1 MPLPNPQSRRRR
13 LLWLNVGLLALGVA
27 IVCGLWL
34 LVLGTLAAERRQAL
48 AAAGTQLQG
57 LAQAYEAHTQQ
68 LLQRVDLITR
78 LSVREA
84 RVDGVDHAMDALRL
98 GLENQPGLL
107 AGYVVD
113 PQGRVLAATQ
123 GRRGLDLSDRAH
135 FRVHRD
141 GPGDRMYVGRPVQGR
156 VTGRWIVP
164 LSRRIDRRDG
174 GFGGVIVVAADPSYF
189 TSFYNEAQL
198 GRRGLTL
205 LSTSDGSVLARR
217 SGDQAWYGDEGSR
230 QPRVESLGERREGV
244 LQGRSPFDGENRVLA
259 YRSVAGQSLV
269 VAVGLD
275 EDEVLAAARGRE
287 RTLKLFAAG
296 TTAVLALAFG
306 GLALLLRSWRRSQ
319 AQADALQ
326 VQLHAASEASLD
338 AFFILKAVRD
348 AQGRVVDF
356 VYAHVNE
363 RGASLLRLPSE
374 QLVGRRRSEVP
385 MAAGDPRFFAL
396 YRRVLETGIP
406 AEEVLQVHP
415 PDGPWMQHQVVP
427 LDDGVVLSSRD
438 VSAARQREQD
448 ILAAQRAL
456 ADSEQRL
463 RAITD
468 NLPVLITYVDRDERL
483 SFANETARDWYGLD
497 PERVVGMPL
506 RDVVGEGP
514 YEQRRAPLQ
523 RALAGER
530 VQFALV
536 GEWRGHQ
543 RHLQSTYVP
552 DIRPDGSI
560 PGVYGLSAD
569 VTELKEVHERLEE
582 MAHLDPVTG
591 LANRNRFD
599 EVLPLALKRA
609 DRQHS
614 ALALLFLDL
623 DHFKAVN
630 DQHGHAAGDAVLREF
645 GRRLVAGVR
654 ATDTVARLAGD
665 EFVVLLEGVNGSEDA
680 EQVAD
685 KIVEQVRAPM
695 AVDGIE
701 LRVSTSIGI
710 ALHPHGGE
718 LAPATLLRRADEA
731 LYEAKAAG
739 RNVWRMT
746 TV

>member
-1 MPLPNPQSRRRR
+1 
-13 LLWLNVGLLALGVA
+13 
-27 IVCGLWL
+27 
-34 LVLGTLAAERRQAL
+34 
-48 AAAGTQLQG
+48 
-57 LAQAYEAHTQQ
+57 
-68 LLQRVDLITR
+68 
-78 LSVREA
+78 
-84 RVDGVDHAMDALRL
+84 
-98 GLENQPGLL
+98 
-107 AGYVVD
+107 
-113 PQGRVLAATQ
+113 
-123 GRRGLDLSDRAH
+123 
-135 FRVHRD
+135 
-141 GPGDRMYVGRPVQGR
+141 
-156 VTGRWIVP
+156 
-164 LSRRIDRRDG
+164 
-174 GFGGVIVVAADPSYF
+174 
-189 TSFYNEAQL
+189 
-198 GRRGLTL
+198 
-205 LSTSDGSVLARR
+205 
-217 SGDQAWYGDEGSR
+217 
-230 QPRVESLGERREGV
+230 
-244 LQGRSPFDGENRVLA
+244 
-259 YRSVAGQSLV
+259 
-269 VAVGLD
+269 
-275 EDEVLAAARGRE
+275 
-287 RTLKLFAAG
+287 
-296 TTAVLALAFG
+296 
-306 GLALLLRSWRRSQ
+306 
-319 AQADALQ
+319 
-326 VQLHAASEASLD
+326 
-338 AFFILKAVRD
+338 
-348 AQGRVVDF
+348 
-356 VYAHVNE
+356 
-363 RGASLLRLPSE
+363 
-374 QLVGRRRSEVP
+374 
-385 MAAGDPRFFAL
+385 
-396 YRRVLETGIP
+396 
-406 AEEVLQVHP
+406 
-415 PDGPWMQHQVVP
+415 MQHQVVP

-536 GEWRGHQ
+536 GEWRGRQ

>member
-1 MPLPNPQSRRRR
+1 M
-13 LLWLNVGLLALGVA
+13 WLNLGLLALGVA

-34 LVLGTLAAERRQAL
+34 LLLGMLAAERRQAL
-48 AAAGTQLQG
+48 AAAEVQLQG

-78 LSVREA
+78 LAAHEA
-84 RVDGVDHAMDALRL
+84 RSGGTDEAMDALRL

-107 AGYVVD
+107 SGYVVD
-113 PQGRVLAATQ
+113 AQGRVLAVTQ
-123 GRRGLDLSDRAH
+123 GRRGQDISDRAH

-141 GPGDRMYVGRPVQGR
+141 GPGDSMYVGKPVMGR

-164 LSRRIDRRDG
+164 LSRRIDRKGG

-189 TSFYNEAQL
+189 TGFYNQAPL
-198 GRRGLTL
+198 GPHGLTL
-205 LSTSDGSVLARR
+205 LAGRDGSVLARR
-217 SGDQAWYGDEGSR
+217 AGNQVWYGGEGLR
-230 QPRVESLGERREGV
+230 QPRMESLDERRQGV
-244 LQGRSPFDGENRVLA
+244 LQGRSPLDGESRVLA
-259 YRSVAGQSLV
+259 YRSVEGQSLV
-269 VAVGLD
+269 VAVGLS
-275 EDEVLAAARGRE
+275 ENEVLAGVRGRE
-287 RTLKLFAAG
+287 RTLKLLAAG
-296 TTAVLALAFG
+296 TTAVLVLAFG
-306 GLALLLRSWRRSQ
+306 GLALLLRRWRLSQ

-338 AFFILKAVRD
+338 AFFILEALRD
-348 AQGRVVDF
+348 ARGRVEDF

-363 RGASLLRLPSE
+363 RGANLLRTPSA

-385 MAAGDPRFFAL
+385 MAAGDPRFFEL
-396 YRRVLETGIP
+396 YCRVLETGIP

-448 ILAAQRAL
+448 ILSAQRAL

-530 VQFALV
+530 VQFELV
-536 GEWRGHQ
+536 GEWRGRP

-609 DRQHS
+609 GRQHS

-630 DQHGHAAGDAVLREF
+630 DRHGHAAGDEVLREF
-645 GRRLVAGVR
+645 GRRLVAAVR

-665 EFVVLLEGVNGSEDA
+665 EFVVLLEGVSGSQDI
-680 EQVAD
+680 EQVAT
-685 KIVEQVRAPM
+685 KIVEQVRVPM
-695 AVDGIE
+695 KVDGIE

-710 ALHPHGGE
+710 ALHLHGAD

-746 TV
+746 MV